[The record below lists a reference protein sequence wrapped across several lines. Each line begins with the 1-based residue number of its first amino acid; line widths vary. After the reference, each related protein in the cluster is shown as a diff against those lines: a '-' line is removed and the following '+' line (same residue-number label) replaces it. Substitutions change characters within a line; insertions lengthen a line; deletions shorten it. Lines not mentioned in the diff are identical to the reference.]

1 MSKPFYM
8 YNRLY
13 GISCLI
19 VEGRMHMVT
28 FNRLYIRQSFEL
40 WWLIVSLVQYS
51 LLSYIEVFIEH

>member
-1 MSKPFYM
+1 MSKPF